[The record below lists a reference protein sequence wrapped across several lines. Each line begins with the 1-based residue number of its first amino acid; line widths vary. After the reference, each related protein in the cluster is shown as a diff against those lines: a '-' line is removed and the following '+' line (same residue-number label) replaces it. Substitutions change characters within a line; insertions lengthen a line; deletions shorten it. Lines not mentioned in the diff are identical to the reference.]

1 MHNPRKPKSI
11 TSMPPRGKILRPR
24 QVRGANSAVLLELL
38 QRHERLSRADLA
50 RYSGLSEGT
59 VSRIV
64 TELIGRKLVMED
76 GAENSTG
83 GRPAICLR
91 LEQNRFAVGVDVH
104 SWETQFGVS
113 TMRGRMVETM
123 SSRTPR
129 DPKSTIDMIAGQY
142 TAWKHQYGQLEGLG
156 VSIRGIVNSRTGVVE
171 LGADPDW
178 VDVHIKE
185 MLEARLEAPVHVENN
200 VRAATLAEYKYGN
213 PGVRDSRC
221 LLVVVVD
228 EGVGIGIVL
237 DGRIYPGP
245 RMAAG
250 EFGQMVIMASDSPQR
265 YDRPGCLERL
275 ASNVALCDRYA
286 EMSNSKSFSGSGNV
300 TARVRMIC
308 HHAMNGESA
317 AQTAIQETSK
327 YLGIGISNVVWG
339 LDADTVIIHS
349 VITEAWPLVAPVIL
363 DQFPEAK
370 QTITR
375 QNLILRPSLFGRE
388 ASLVGVATLPF
399 HRMFSEHAPEQN
411 AEAEAI

>member
-1 MHNPRKPKSI
+1 MSQR
-11 TSMPPRGKILRPR
+11 RKILRPR
-24 QVRGANSAVLLELL
+24 QVRGANSAALLELL

-104 SWETQFGVS
+104 SWETQFGVG
-113 TMRGRMVETM
+113 TMRGRIVETV

-129 DPKSTIDMIAGQY
+129 DPEATLDMIAQQF
-142 TAWKHQYGQLEGLG
+142 TAWQRQYGRNQLEGLG

-171 LGADPDW
+171 LGADPGW
-178 VDVHIKE
+178 VDVHVRDL
-185 MLEARLEAPVHVENN
+185 LEERLQAPVYVENN
-200 VRAATLAEYKYGN
+200 VRAATLAEYNYGN

-265 YDRPGCLERL
+265 YDRPGCLELL

-286 EMSNSKSFSGSGNV
+286 ATSNSKSFAGSGNV

-308 HHAMNGESA
+308 HRAMNGEEA
-317 AQTAIQETSK
+317 AQTAVRETSK
-327 YLGIGISNVVWG
+327 YLGIGVSNVVWG

-363 DQFPEAK
+363 DQFPEAN

-375 QNLILRPSLFGRE
+375 QNLTLRPSLFGRE

-399 HRMFSEHAPEQN
+399 ERMFSEQAVEKK
-411 AEAEAI
+411 AESQAT

>member
-1 MHNPRKPKSI
+1 M
-11 TSMPPRGKILRPR
+11 RPGE
-24 QVRGANSAVLLELL
+24 VRGANSAALLEFL

-64 TELIGRKLVMED
+64 NDLIRRRLVMED

-104 SWETQFGVS
+104 SWETQFGVG
-113 TMRGRMVETM
+113 TMRGRIVETL

-129 DPKSTIDMIAGQY
+129 DPESTIEMIAKQFV
-142 TAWKHQYGQLEGLG
+142 AWQRQYGRNQLEGLG
-156 VSIRGIVNSRTGVVE
+156 VSIRGIVNSRTGVVL
-171 LGADPDW
+171 LGSDPGW
-178 VDVHIKE
+178 VDVPVKQL
-185 MLEARLEAPVHVENN
+185 LEARLQAPVYVENN
-200 VRAATLAEYKYGN
+200 VRAATLAEYNYGN

-250 EFGQMVIMASDSPQR
+250 EFGQMVIMASESPKH
-265 YDRPGCLERL
+265 YDRPGCLEQL
-275 ASNVALCDRYA
+275 ASNVALCDRYVDL
-286 EMSNSKSFSGSGNV
+286 SNSRSFAGSGNV

-308 HHAMNGESA
+308 HRAMNGEAA
-317 AQTAIQETSK
+317 AQTAIQETCK

-349 VITEAWPLVAPVIL
+349 GITEAWPLVAPVIL
-363 DQFPEAK
+363 DQFPESN

-375 QNLILRPSLFGRE
+375 QTLVLRPSLFGRE

-399 HRMFSEHAPEQN
+399 DRMFSSPMPDQSF
-411 AEAEAI
+411 EARAN

>member
-1 MHNPRKPKSI
+1 
-11 TSMPPRGKILRPR
+11 MPPRGKILRPG

-64 TELIGRKLVMED
+64 TELIHRKLVIED

-104 SWETQFGVS
+104 SWETQFGVG
-113 TMRGRMVETM
+113 TMRGRIVETVAL
-123 SSRTPR
+123 RTPR
-129 DPKSTIDMIAGQY
+129 DPEATIDMIATQFK
-142 TAWKHQYGQLEGLG
+142 AWRQQYGQLEGLG
-156 VSIRGIVNSRTGVVE
+156 VSVRGIVNSRTGVVE
-171 LGADPDW
+171 LGADPGW
-178 VDVHIKE
+178 VDLHLKDL
-185 MLEARLEAPVHVENN
+185 LEARLRTPVYVENN
-200 VRAATLAEYKYGN
+200 VRAATLAEYNYGN

-250 EFGQMVIMASDSPQR
+250 EFGQMVIMASDSPER

-308 HHAMNGESA
+308 HRAMNGEA
-317 AQTAIQETSK
+317 PAQTAIQETCK

-339 LDADTVIIHS
+339 LDADTVILHS
-349 VITEAWPLVAPVIL
+349 GITEAWPLVAPVIL
-363 DQFPEAK
+363 DQFPENK

-375 QNLILRPSLFGRE
+375 QNLVLRPSFFGRE

-399 HRMFSEHAPEQN
+399 DRMFSEQAPEQKLMAQVN
-411 AEAEAI
+411 

>member
-1 MHNPRKPKSI
+1 MSQRE
-11 TSMPPRGKILRPR
+11 TILRPR
-24 QVRGANSAVLLELL
+24 QVRGANSAALLELL

-83 GRPAICLR
+83 GRPATCLR

-104 SWETQFGVS
+104 SWETQFGIG
-113 TMRGRMVETM
+113 TMRGRIVETL
-123 SSRTPR
+123 SLRTPR
-129 DPKSTIDMIAGQY
+129 DPEAAIDMIAGQF
-142 TAWKHQYGQLEGLG
+142 TAWERQYGRNQLEGIG

-171 LGADPDW
+171 LGADPGW
-178 VDVHIKE
+178 VDVHLKDL
-185 MLEARLEAPVHVENN
+185 LEGRLQAPVCVENN
-200 VRAATLAEYKYGN
+200 VRAATLAEYNYGN

-250 EFGQMVIMASDSPQR
+250 EFGQMVIMASDSPER

-286 EMSNSKSFSGSGNV
+286 ELANSKSFAGSGNV

-308 HHAMNGESA
+308 HRAMNGETA
-317 AQTAIQETSK
+317 AQTAIQETCK
-327 YLGIGISNVVWG
+327 YLGIGVSNVVWG

-363 DQFPEAK
+363 DQFPEAS
-370 QTITR
+370 QTVTR
-375 QNLILRPSLFGRE
+375 QSLVLRPSLFGRD

-399 HRMFSEHAPEQN
+399 HRMFTEHAPERKV
-411 AEAEAI
+411 AADAT

>member
-1 MHNPRKPKSI
+1 
-11 TSMPPRGKILRPR
+11 MPHREKVLRPR

-59 VSRIV
+59 ISRIV
-64 TELIGRKLVMED
+64 TELIRRKLVMED

-83 GRPAICLR
+83 GRPATCLC
-91 LEQNRFAVGVDVH
+91 LEQNRFAMGVDVH
-104 SWETQFGVS
+104 SWETQFGLG
-113 TMRGRMVETM
+113 TMRGKIVATSTM
-123 SSRTPR
+123 RTPR
-129 DPKSTIDMIAGQY
+129 DPRAALDMIAGQFR
-142 TAWKHQYGQLEGLG
+142 AWAHQHGRINLEGVG
-156 VSIRGIVNSRTGVVE
+156 VSVRGIVNSRTGVVT
-171 LGADPDW
+171 LGADPGW
-178 VDVHIKE
+178 VDVPVKE
-185 MLEARLEAPVHVENN
+185 QLEARLGTLVYVENN
-200 VRAATLAEYKYGN
+200 VRAAALAEYNFGS

-228 EGVGIGIVL
+228 EGVGIGMVL
-237 DGRIYPGP
+237 DGRIYHGP

-250 EFGQMVIMASDSPQR
+250 EFGQMVIAASDSPER

-286 EMSNSKSFSGSGNV
+286 EMVNSKSFAGSGNV

-308 HHAMNGESA
+308 HRAMNGETT
-317 AQTAIQETSK
+317 AQTAIRETCRF
-327 YLGIGISNVVWG
+327 LGIGISNVVWG

-363 DQFPEAK
+363 DQFPDGS
-370 QTITR
+370 QTVTR
-375 QNLILRPSLFGRE
+375 HSLVLRPSLFGRE

-399 HRMFSEHAPEQN
+399 HHMFTESATGKAAPESM
-411 AEAEAI
+411 

>member
-1 MHNPRKPKSI
+1 
-11 TSMPPRGKILRPR
+11 MPHREKILRPR

-64 TELIGRKLVMED
+64 TELIRRKLVMED

-83 GRPAICLR
+83 GRPATCLR
-91 LEQNRFAVGVDVH
+91 LDQSRFAVGVDVH
-104 SWETQFGVS
+104 SWETQFGVG
-113 TMRGRMVETM
+113 TLRGRIVETLSM
-123 SSRTPR
+123 RTPR
-129 DPKSTIDMIAGQY
+129 DPEAAIDMIAGQF
-142 TAWKHQYGQLEGLG
+142 TAWRRQYGRNHLEGIG

-171 LGADPDW
+171 LGADPGW
-178 VDVHIKE
+178 VDVHLKDL
-185 MLEARLEAPVHVENN
+185 LEARLEAPVYVENN
-200 VRAATLAEYKYGN
+200 VRAATLAEYNYGN

-250 EFGQMVIMASDSPQR
+250 EFGQMVIMASDSPER

-286 EMSNSKSFSGSGNV
+286 ELASSKSFGGSGNV
-300 TARVRMIC
+300 TARVRTIC
-308 HHAMNGESA
+308 HRAMNGETA
-317 AQTAIQETSK
+317 AQAAIRETCRF
-327 YLGIGISNVVWG
+327 LGIGISNVVWG

-363 DQFPEAK
+363 DQFPEAS
-370 QTITR
+370 QTVTR
-375 QNLILRPSLFGRE
+375 QSLVLRPSLFGRE

-399 HRMFSEHAPEQN
+399 HRMFTEHAPDQKV
-411 AEAEAI
+411 AADAT

>member
-1 MHNPRKPKSI
+1 MRQ
-11 TSMPPRGKILRPR
+11 RGKILRPGE
-24 QVRGANSAVLLELL
+24 VRGANSAALLELL

-64 TELIGRKLVMED
+64 NDLIRRRLVMED

-104 SWETQFGVS
+104 SWETQFGVG
-113 TMRGRMVETM
+113 TMRGRIVETL

-129 DPKSTIDMIAGQY
+129 DPEATIEMIANQFE
-142 TAWKHQYGQLEGLG
+142 AWRRQYGRNQLEGLG
-156 VSIRGIVNSRTGVVE
+156 VSIRGIVNSRTGVVQ
-171 LGADPDW
+171 LGSDPGW
-178 VDVHIKE
+178 VDVPVKE
-185 MLEARLEAPVHVENN
+185 ILEARLDAPVYVENN
-200 VRAATLAEYKYGN
+200 VRAATLAEYNYGN

-250 EFGQMVIMASDSPQR
+250 EFGQMVIKATDSTQR
-265 YDRPGCLERL
+265 YDRPGCLEQL

-286 EMSNSKSFSGSGNV
+286 ELSNSKTFAGSGNV

-308 HHAMNGESA
+308 HRAMNGEAA
-317 AQTAIQETSK
+317 AQTAIQKTCK

-349 VITEAWPLVAPVIL
+349 GITEAWPLVAPVIL
-363 DQFPEAK
+363 DQFPESN

-375 QNLILRPSLFGRE
+375 QTLVLRPSLFGRE

-399 HRMFSEHAPEQN
+399 DRMFSGPMPDQPV
-411 AEAEAI
+411 EAQAN

>member
-1 MHNPRKPKSI
+1 MRQN
-11 TSMPPRGKILRPR
+11 GKILRPG

-64 TELIGRKLVMED
+64 TDLIRRKLVFED

-91 LEQNRFAVGVDVH
+91 LEQNRFAVGVDIH
-104 SWETQFGVS
+104 SWETQFGVG
-113 TMRGRMVETM
+113 TMRGRIVETL
-123 SSRTPR
+123 SLRTPR
-129 DPKSTIDMIAGQY
+129 DPEATVDMIAGQF
-142 TAWKHQYGQLEGLG
+142 TAWLHQYGQLEGLG
-156 VSIRGIVNSRTGVVE
+156 VSVRGIVNSRTGVVE
-171 LGADPDW
+171 LGADPGW
-178 VDVHIKE
+178 VDIHLKDL
-185 MLEARLEAPVHVENN
+185 LEARLRTPIYVENN
-200 VRAATLAEYKYGN
+200 VRAATLAEYNYGN
-213 PGVRDSRC
+213 PGIRDSRC

-250 EFGQMVIMASDSPQR
+250 EFGQMVILASDSPER

-286 EMSNSKSFSGSGNV
+286 DLSNSKSFAGSGNV

-308 HHAMNGESA
+308 HRAMNGEPA
-317 AQTAIQETSK
+317 AQAAIQETCK

-349 VITEAWPLVAPVIL
+349 GITEAWPLVAPAIL
-363 DQFPEAK
+363 DQFPEAN

-375 QNLILRPSLFGRE
+375 QNLVLRPSLFGRE

-399 HRMFSEHAPEQN
+399 DRMFSEHAQEQTVETK
-411 AEAEAI
+411 AT

>member
-1 MHNPRKPKSI
+1 
-11 TSMPPRGKILRPR
+11 MPHREKILRPR
-24 QVRGANSAVLLELL
+24 QVRGANSAALLELL
-38 QRHERLSRADLA
+38 QRHDRLSRAELS

-64 TELIGRKLVMED
+64 TDLIRRKLVMED

-83 GRPAICLR
+83 GRPATSLR

-104 SWETQFGVS
+104 SWETQFGVG
-113 TMRGRMVETM
+113 TMRGRIVETLSM
-123 SSRTPR
+123 RTPR
-129 DPKSTIDMIAGQY
+129 DPEATIDMIAGQF
-142 TAWKHQYGQLEGLG
+142 TAWRRQFGRNQLEGIG
-156 VSIRGIVNSRTGVVE
+156 VSVRGIVNSRTGVVE
-171 LGADPDW
+171 LGADPGW
-178 VDVHIKE
+178 VDVHLKDG
-185 MLEARLEAPVHVENN
+185 LEARLQAPVYVENN
-200 VRAATLAEYKYGN
+200 VRAAALAEYSYGH

-250 EFGQMVIMASDSPQR
+250 EFGQMVIMASDSPER

-286 EMSNSKSFSGSGNV
+286 QLANSKSFAGSGNV
-300 TARVRMIC
+300 TARVRTIC
-308 HHAMNGESA
+308 HRAMNGEIA
-317 AQTAIQETSK
+317 AQTAIQTTSK

-339 LDADTVIIHS
+339 LDADTVILHS
-349 VITEAWPLVAPVIL
+349 VITEAWPLVAPAIL
-363 DQFPEAK
+363 DQFPEASL
-370 QTITR
+370 TVTR
-375 QNLILRPSLFGRE
+375 QSLVLRPSLFGRE

-399 HRMFSEHAPEQN
+399 QQMFTEQVT
-411 AEAEAI
+411 AAVETDAS

>member
-1 MHNPRKPKSI
+1 MRQN
-11 TSMPPRGKILRPR
+11 GKILRPGH
-24 QVRGANSAVLLELL
+24 VRGANSAVLLELL

-64 TELIGRKLVMED
+64 TDLIRRKLVMED

-104 SWETQFGVS
+104 RWETQFGVG
-113 TMRGRMVETM
+113 TMRGRIVETL
-123 SSRTPR
+123 SLRTPR
-129 DPKSTIDMIAGQY
+129 DPAATIDIIAHQFN
-142 TAWKHQYGQLEGLG
+142 AWQRQYGREQLEGLG

-171 LGADPDW
+171 LGAEPGW
-178 VDVHIKE
+178 VDVQVKDE
-185 MLEARLEAPVHVENN
+185 LEARLKAPVYVENN
-200 VRAATLAEYKYGN
+200 VRAATLAEYNYGN

-250 EFGQMVIMASDSPQR
+250 EFGQMVIMASDSPER

-275 ASNVALCDRYA
+275 ASNVALGDRYA
-286 EMSNSKSFSGSGNV
+286 ELSNSKSFAGSGNV

-308 HHAMNGESA
+308 HRAMNGETA
-317 AQTAIQETSK
+317 AQTAVQETCK

-339 LDADTVIIHS
+339 LYADTVIIHS

-375 QNLILRPSLFGRE
+375 QNLILRQSLFGRE

-399 HRMFSEHAPEQN
+399 HRMFSEHTQEEKV
-411 AEAEAI
+411 EAAT

>member
-1 MHNPRKPKSI
+1 
-11 TSMPPRGKILRPR
+11 MPQRGKILRPG

-104 SWETQFGVS
+104 SWETQFGIG
-113 TMRGRMVETM
+113 TMRGRIVETL
-123 SSRTPR
+123 SARTPR
-129 DPKSTIDMIAGQY
+129 NPEAVIDMIARQF
-142 TAWKHQYGQLEGLG
+142 TAWQRQYGRNQLEGLG

-171 LGADPDW
+171 LGADPGW
-178 VDVHIKE
+178 VGVHVKDV
-185 MLEARLEAPVHVENN
+185 LEDRLQAPVYVENN
-200 VRAATLAEYKYGN
+200 VRAATLAEYNYGN

-250 EFGQMVIMASDSPQR
+250 EFGQMVIMASDSPER

-286 EMSNSKSFSGSGNV
+286 ELSNSKSFSGSGNV

-308 HHAMNGESA
+308 HRAMNGETA
-317 AQTAIQETSK
+317 AQTAVQENCK

-339 LDADTVIIHS
+339 LDADTVILHS

-363 DQFPEAK
+363 DQFPEAH

-375 QNLILRPSLFGRE
+375 QSLVLRPSLFGRE

-399 HRMFSEHAPEQN
+399 ARMFSEHAPEQN
-411 AEAEAI
+411 VEAEAT